1 MAAMLIFIK
10 LQLNQLPLASDLD
23 LSTKTLVVRQT
34 YSLGDAVIEFY
45 CLSDDSQKLFRRLI
59 TGQSFKFK
67 LFETRS
73 DNKDSYGKVIC
84 LLYTTVDFLVMNGK
98 VIEK

>member
-34 YSLGDAVIEFY
+34 YSLGDAVIKFY
-45 CLSDDSQKLFRRLI
+45 CLSDDSQNLFRRLI
-59 TGQSFKFK
+59 TEVNPSN
-67 LFETRS
+67 S
-73 DNKDSYGKVIC
+73 SYLRQGVTMRIH
-84 LLYTTVDFLVMNGK
+84 M
-98 VIEK
+98 EK